1 MPGYEVITKAVRD
14 EAPKWDG
21 FAQKAE
27 EIRRAV
33 EDATLG
39 PAAFFAG
46 DPVALMTGLPIAGSL
61 DTMLH
66 QRMYETYRSHV
77 HDLLAGAKAEFE
89 QIADAVGRIAAT
101 YEEQEEIGEL
111 NFTEIYGEPPR

>member
-1 MPGYEVITKAVRD
+1 MPGYQVITKAVRD

-39 PAAFFAG
+39 QSAFFAG
-46 DPVALMTGLPIAGSL
+46 DPVVLMVGSL
-61 DTMLH
+61 AEAIDATLH
-66 QRMYETYRSHV
+66 QRMYETYRSYI
-77 HDLLAGAKAEFE
+77 HDVLSGAKAEFE
-89 QIADAVGRIAAT
+89 QIADAVERIAAT
-101 YEEQEEIGEL
+101 YERQEEIGEL
-111 NFTEIYGEPPR
+111 SFKEIYGEMEK

>member
-21 FAQKAE
+21 FAEKAE

-39 PAAFFAG
+39 PFAFFVG
-46 DPVALMTGLPIAGSL
+46 DPVALVTGLSIAG
-61 DTMLH
+61 TFNTALH

-77 HDLLAGAKAEFE
+77 HDLLAGAKTEFE

-111 NFTEIYGEPPR
+111 NFREIYGEMPK